1 MELGIIE
8 VVVNCKKNPL
18 IGVAKV
24 VCVILAVLLLLG
36 GLSLMGIFGLWA
48 LVPIVLGV
56 AAVIGAYLANLNSN
70 VDYEYSLVDRELRVA
85 KILNKEKRKAV
96 GQYDLDKLEIL
107 APMNSHRLDSYR
119 NRQGLKEMDFST
131 RDSEK
136 AALSCS
142 AWLSRSAATQA
153 GSHPPSASTRISLGP
168 AIMSM
173 PTLPKTF
180 RLAVAT

>member
-36 GLSLMGIFGLWA
+36 GLSLMGILGLWA

-56 AAVIGAYLANLNSN
+56 AAAIGAYLANLNSN

-136 AALSCS
+136 TARKPEADSGYFRIGWREDAGRYPDVCAEKGLRRLSKE
-142 AWLSRSAATQA
+142 R
-153 GSHPPSASTRISLGP
+153 R
-168 AIMSM
+168 
-173 PTLPKTF
+173 
-180 RLAVAT
+180 

>member
-36 GLSLMGIFGLWA
+36 GLSLMGILGLWA

-56 AAVIGAYLANLNSN
+56 AAVIGAYMANLNSN

-136 AALSCS
+136 AATTYYCYLE
-142 AWLSRSAATQA
+142 
-153 GSHPPSASTRISLGP
+153 GSKKLILDISGSDGEKMLG
-168 AIMSM
+168 AIRMFA
-173 PTLPKTF
+173 PRKVF
-180 RLAVAT
+180 AD